1 MNFDKDSNYDS
12 RVRFHHFEISGTDGG
27 MGTIA
32 YVMDKNRNQNVRSVR
47 FACSFCAPEDQFS
60 KKKGRVKSY
69 GKLLSE
75 KGHFTM
81 NISIPHQE
89 KGYFTIVNDS
99 LREFA
104 LSKSPTFN
112 VLRKAFYALASLVT
126 VRVSDLPDVCM
137 FLDSNGHVFEKKGNQ
152 IIDLDGNSP
161 APDPDDLVISTN
173 EDWLNDAKT
182 LVK

>member
-1 MNFDKDSNYDS
+1 
-12 RVRFHHFEISGTDGG
+12 
-27 MGTIA
+27 
-32 YVMDKNRNQNVRSVR
+32 
-47 FACSFCAPEDQFS
+47 
-60 KKKGRVKSY
+60 
-69 GKLLSE
+69 
-75 KGHFTM
+75 M
-81 NISIPHQE
+81 NISIPYQE
-89 KGYFTIVNDS
+89 RGYFTIVNDS

-161 APDPDDLVISTN
+161 APDPDDLVVSTN